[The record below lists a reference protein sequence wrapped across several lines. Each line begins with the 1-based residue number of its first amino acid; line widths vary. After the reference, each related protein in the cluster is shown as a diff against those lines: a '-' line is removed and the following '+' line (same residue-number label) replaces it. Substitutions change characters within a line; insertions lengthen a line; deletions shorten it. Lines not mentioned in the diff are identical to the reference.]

1 MEIEFPDSKKCPLCL
16 EVKDVSEFGKN
27 KTRPDGL
34 SFYCLACNRV
44 NAKAMYA
51 KIRRA
56 LGHEVQ
62 HRETFPEGMKRCGR
76 CREIKSVSDFHKQR
90 SQPGGYNTY
99 CKACRKDIESDRYFR
114 RTYGLT
120 RQELQALVASQG
132 GWCAI
137 CQVNPAEHVD
147 HCHDSGKI
155 RGVLCF
161 TCNVALGHLKDDV
174 QLFRRAIDYLER
186 TTWQRT

>member
-1 MEIEFPDSKKCPLCL
+1 METKKCSLCG
-16 EVKDVSEFGKN
+16 EVKAHSEFGRN
-27 KTRPDGL
+27 RSRPDGL

-44 NAKAMYA
+44 KSKATYA
-51 KIRRA
+51 RARAA
-56 LGHEVQ
+56 LGREVQ
-62 HRETFPEGMKRCGR
+62 PRESLPEGMKRCGR
-76 CREIKSVSDFHKQR
+76 CREIKAVTEFHKQR
-90 SQPGGYNTY
+90 SQAGGYHTY
-99 CKACRKDIESDRYFR
+99 CKPCRKTVGSALYFH

-120 RQELQALVASQG
+120 RLELNVLVEIQG
-132 GWCAI
+132 GLCAI

-174 QLFRRAIDYLER
+174 QLFRRGIDYLER